1 MSITMERTVKG
12 TMNVTEAFDYL
23 ADFTTTTEWDPG
35 SVSTERLSGNG
46 GPGTEYHNVSRF
58 AGRTSEVHYT
68 VVELDPGRQIVL
80 KGTNRSVELRDT
92 ITVRPVGTGCE
103 VTYRVEF
110 TFKGFLALASPFLRP
125 AVRKLVDEGAQGLE
139 KALNR

>member
-1 MSITMERTVKG
+1 MERTVRG
-12 TMNVTEAFDYL
+12 RRSADSAFDYL

-35 SVSTERLSGNG
+35 TVSTDRISGTG

-68 VVELDPGRQIVL
+68 VTELDPGKQIVL
-80 KGTNRSVELRDT
+80 AGKNKSVHLKDT
-92 ITVRPVGTGCE
+92 ITVRPEGTGCT

-110 TFKGFLALASPFLRP
+110 TFQGWLALASPFLRSS
-125 AVRKLVDEGAQGLE
+125 VRKLVDAGADGLQQ
-139 KALNR
+139 ALDRP